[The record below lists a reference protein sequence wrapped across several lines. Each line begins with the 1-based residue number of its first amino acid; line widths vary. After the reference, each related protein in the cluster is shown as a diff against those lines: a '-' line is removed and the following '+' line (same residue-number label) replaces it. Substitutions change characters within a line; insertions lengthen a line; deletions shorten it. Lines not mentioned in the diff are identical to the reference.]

1 MSRLTSYKISQSL
14 SQDLNW
20 PLWLQSLWFVLHDA
34 CQPADTANINVP
46 FSDSQCWIFTAWHK
60 ISFPLQPY
68 IKLVFMIYSLFMWM
82 GCNKLSFE
90 ETILNIEYDN
100 VPTREGRSFVI
111 SFPFIRAKSSD
122 GLMICLR
129 SQFLEQQRKSHEVLH
144 LSVPG

>member
-1 MSRLTSYKISQSL
+1 
-14 SQDLNW
+14 
-20 PLWLQSLWFVLHDA
+20 
-34 CQPADTANINVP
+34 
-46 FSDSQCWIFTAWHK
+46 
-60 ISFPLQPY
+60 
-68 IKLVFMIYSLFMWM
+68 M

-90 ETILNIEYDN
+90 ETILNIEYHN